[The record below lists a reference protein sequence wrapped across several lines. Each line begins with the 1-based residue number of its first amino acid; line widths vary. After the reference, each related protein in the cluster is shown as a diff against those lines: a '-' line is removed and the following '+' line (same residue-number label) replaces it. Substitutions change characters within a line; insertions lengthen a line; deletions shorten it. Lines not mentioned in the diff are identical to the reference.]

1 MGRGGYE
8 ASEMGEKVAF
18 ESVREVAGGMG
29 TEVASVMRECMV
41 ARLG

>member
-1 MGRGGYE
+1 MGRGGYV

-29 TEVASVMRECMV
+29 REVATVV
-41 ARLG
+41 